1 MDREQQNN
9 LSTNENRL
17 DDKVENKSEED
28 LQKEPN
34 ESSLK
39 TSDHAEEGIGGTYT
53 AVCSGQPSVSQ
64 ETAQSGTTPPAYGY
78 NPYAHAPQSGQYP
91 TSAAVQSGQPPVSPS
106 KPPKKSGGGH
116 GILIAVLV
124 TVIITAMLLVS
135 AFGLVIYAL
144 LQAVNA
150 PEKVP
155 AGPSIEYGESVEST
169 VTPDEAPSEPAP
181 EDDTTPAPDSY
192 NPDAWYNSGDL
203 DDPNAI
209 VNVVTKCNPSVV
221 AISTDSGSG
230 SGIIWSSDGYIVT
243 NNHVVE
249 GAGSVSVMLCNN
261 EEYSASV
268 IDTSAE
274 NDLALLRINVTG
286 LLPVSLGDS
295 DDLRVGETVIAIGNP
310 LGILANSVT
319 DGILSA
325 KARDITV
332 EGQAMNLMQ
341 ISAQINP
348 GNSGGGCFDIN
359 GNLIGVVNAKTS
371 AAGIEGLGFAIPVNT
386 AKEVVGEMIRNDD
399 TVLQKGIGVTG
410 CYEITEKNYHE
421 YASDSFI
428 KQVEKL
434 NGAPLY
440 GLYTVSDGLVDYVD
454 ERNTFENGDILKSI
468 NGKEVKTIAEIN
480 EIVSEGEVGDELTVV
495 VIRMVQTGGFM
506 NYRYSLEEY
515 SFKIRIIEMY
525 K

>member
-1 MDREQQNN
+1 MDREQLNN
-9 LSTNENRL
+9 QSTDENRS
-17 DDKVENKSEED
+17 DDKVENMSA
-28 LQKEPN
+28 KEFAQEP
-34 ESSLK
+34 
-39 TSDHAEEGIGGTYT
+39 AEPSFEQTPYTKEGTYT
-53 AVCSGQPSVSQ
+53 AVSSGQPSAST
-64 ETAQSGTTPPAYGY
+64 EPAKDFTAPPAYGY
-78 NPYAHAPQSGQYP
+78 NPYARAPQSVQYP
-91 TSAAVQSGQPPVSPS
+91 ASGAPQSSQTQPSA

-124 TVIITAMLLVS
+124 TVIITAMLLTS

-144 LQAVNA
+144 IDALNQ
-150 PEKVP
+150 EKVP
-155 AGPSIEYGESVEST
+155 AGPSPDQEVSVESYA
-169 VTPDEAPSEPAP
+169 TPGEEPSKPVVEDE
-181 EDDTTPAPDSY
+181 TTPAPDSY
-192 NPDAWYNSGDL
+192 DPDAWYNSGDL

-209 VNVVTKCNPSVV
+209 VNVVAKCNPSVV

-243 NNHVVE
+243 NNHVIE
-249 GAGSVSVMLCNN
+249 GAGAVTVMLCNN

-268 IDTSAE
+268 IDSSAE

-325 KARDITV
+325 KAREITV

-348 GNSGGGCFDIN
+348 GNSGGGCFDID

-371 AAGIEGLGFAIPVNT
+371 ATGIEGLGFAIPVNT
-386 AKEVVGEMIRNDD
+386 AKSVIGEMIRNDD

-410 CYEITEKNYHE
+410 CYEITEENYQE

-454 ERNTFENGDILKSI
+454 EKNTFENGDILKSI

-480 EIVSEGEVGDELTVV
+480 EIVNEGDVGDELTIV